1 VLLAVVDTNVW
12 VSAHLTPN
20 GTPAKLLSAFA
31 EGLLVPVYTPEIE
44 VEYRA
49 VLYRPK
55 FAIGREELDAFMA
68 LLAETGRLIDPVK
81 LDASGLPD
89 PDDAPFIA
97 AARTAACPIVTG
109 NARHFPPES
118 GAEAISPAVCLAR
131 LFTG

>member
-12 VSAHLTPN
+12 VSAHLTPD
-20 GTPAKLLSAFA
+20 GTPAKLLNAFA

-49 VLYRPK
+49 VLYRQK
-55 FAIGREELDAFMA
+55 FAIGREELDVFMA
-68 LLAETGRLIDPVK
+68 LLAETGRLIDPIK